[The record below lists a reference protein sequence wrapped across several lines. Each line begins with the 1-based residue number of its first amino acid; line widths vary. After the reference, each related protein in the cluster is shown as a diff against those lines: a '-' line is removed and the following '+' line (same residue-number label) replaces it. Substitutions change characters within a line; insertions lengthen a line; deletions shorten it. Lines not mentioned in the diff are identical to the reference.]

1 MCIRDRYRLAAWVLL
16 LLTVIYLIV
25 MCLARKKIRLA
36 ATLVKESTIIVKE
49 RASSLLFPFVII
61 AAQIPIVLYFFF
73 VLILLGTADLQL
85 SYFISGADGIVSAS
99 SSYADAI
106 KAVNVSS
113 LANGGLPPDDPWWV
127 PSAIYLYFLFCVL
140 WALESV
146 KNIGW
151 TALSGNVSDW
161 YFFRRDEKMRTRFP
175 LFSSLYRVLRYHLG
189 SIFFGSFIIA
199 LVKFVR
205 YVLMA
210 IQTQADKVKDK
221 KVGMILKL
229 ALCCVSCCL
238 YCLEKTLKYIT
249 NFAYI
254 YTAMQGSG
262 FCGSCKDVFKLLLG
276 HMGQMAIN
284 AFVQRLLHAIQSWG
298 IPFLSGWVAYE
309 VLGILGVG
317 TPEVLV
323 VAAVGYFLLGPE
335 ELFKLSKEI
344 GKVVAQVRTYVTDS
358 AAEWQSTFNDEL
370 DFKEVKEIQAAA
382 QELQEAFNFR
392 SSRYQNDYSNF
403 NSGADETYDPLSEPP
418 ASPMLDVDDWNAKI
432 LADEAAAAPLAAS
445 QASAVA
451 AEASAA
457 ATAVAAPPAAATS
470 TKAARLAEVERLY
483 EAKRRALELEFGYER
498 DKLAIELEDDDA

>member
-1 MCIRDRYRLAAWVLL
+1 MPPNLKHIDEMTSCPRLL
-16 LLTVIYLIV
+16 LCV
-25 MCLARKKIRLA
+25 A
-36 ATLVKESTIIVKE
+36 A
-49 RASSLLFPFVII
+49 LF
-61 AAQIPIVLYFFF
+61 L
-73 VLILLGTADLQL
+73 
-85 SYFISGADGIVSAS
+85 GADGFHAPARRAAARPAS
-99 SSYADAI
+99 RRRPGVAAP
-106 KAVNVSS
+106 ARPPRRTGP
-113 LANGGLPPDDPWWV
+113 LAFYQGGV
-127 PSAIYLYFLFCVL
+127 
-140 WALESV
+140 
-146 KNIGW
+146 
-151 TALSGNVSDW
+151 
-161 YFFRRDEKMRTRFP
+161 
-175 LFSSLYRVLRYHLG
+175 
-189 SIFFGSFIIA
+189 
-199 LVKFVR
+199 
-205 YVLMA
+205 
-210 IQTQADKVKDK
+210 
-221 KVGMILKL
+221 
-229 ALCCVSCCL
+229 
-238 YCLEKTLKYIT
+238 
-249 NFAYI
+249 
-254 YTAMQGSG
+254 
-262 FCGSCKDVFKLLLG
+262 
-276 HMGQMAIN
+276 
-284 AFVQRLLHAIQSWG
+284 
-298 IPFLSGWVAYE
+298 
-309 VLGILGVG
+309 LGVG

-432 LADEAAAAPLAAS
+432 LADEAAAAPAAAS